1 MKPSNISSY
10 PTGRAAE
17 IRDINKTEKMEEKKA
32 SKVPRRSGYS
42 RGNRFNGLA
51 STTGRCFRARRL
63 GKGDGEREKVRKRK
77 ETSS

>member
-1 MKPSNISSY
+1 MKPSNISRIPNRKNS
-10 PTGRAAE
+10 GDE
-17 IRDINKTEKMEEKKA
+17 GHKQDGEDGGEKA

-63 GKGDGEREKVRKRK
+63 GKRDGERERERERERK
-77 ETSS
+77 